1 MELDYCFHGTS
12 FDNAKKIL
20 KTKNVYTNINPIS
33 NKVINK
39 VFEKN
44 KNGKIYISGMEG
56 VKRNIGSIGLGF
68 YAFHYNENNAILFAK
83 KMKRQ
88 RKYTGNSSVLIFKI
102 KNGFEQNILDFTD
115 HKINE
120 MYHLFLENYQDVAEF
135 IKKNYK
141 FTNNTAAKKL
151 DGIMI
156 EGFIRAIQM
165 EHNTEILAA
174 YSFTLNEI
182 GVNLEKTT
190 MLNSYELSIRNN
202 KIIDY
207 DTISLKEIREEGWFL
222 WNWIFL

>member
-1 MELDYCFHGTS
+1 
-12 FDNAKKIL
+12 
-20 KTKNVYTNINPIS
+20 
-33 NKVINK
+33 
-39 VFEKN
+39 
-44 KNGKIYISGMEG
+44 
-56 VKRNIGSIGLGF
+56 
-68 YAFHYNENNAILFAK
+68 
-83 KMKRQ
+83 
-88 RKYTGNSSVLIFKI
+88 
-102 KNGFEQNILDFTD
+102 
-115 HKINE
+115 
-120 MYHLFLENYQDVAEF
+120 
-135 IKKNYK
+135 
-141 FTNNTAAKKL
+141 
-151 DGIMI
+151 MI